1 MFSRPRCTCETVT
14 TDGKNSQH
22 VGIINNF
29 ADALL
34 GKEALFVDGREGI
47 FGVELMN
54 AIELS
59 GWLNGEEV
67 ALPADEELYLSELN
81 KRRAVSRKKSVSE
94 NYVADTS
101 GTYGSGKK

>member
-1 MFSRPRCTCETVT
+1 
-14 TDGKNSQH
+14 
-22 VGIINNF
+22 
-29 ADALL
+29 
-34 GKEALFVDGREGI
+34 
-47 FGVELMN
+47 MN

-59 GWLNGEEV
+59 GWLNGAEV